1 MQGRDQKTIW
11 ELRQTIQS
19 LENDK
24 RMLEKRLKFKDIL
37 GDMRNSTQV
46 QEEDIL
52 NMKKHILALQKENQ
66 ELKKKKTLQT
76 NVTGIEEEIKTIQK
90 MLKNERKMHE
100 ADLAVLTNLQSVR
113 PLTNQRTSRRW
124 NPRTSI

>member
-1 MQGRDQKTIW
+1 
-11 ELRQTIQS
+11 
-19 LENDK
+19 
-24 RMLEKRLKFKDIL
+24 MLEKRLKFKDIL

>member
-76 NVTGIEEEIKTIQK
+76 NVTRIEEEIKTIQK